1 MSEPAELEFLAGDW
15 FAALG
20 EAITASLPEDFG
32 TSIALGQVVT
42 DVEGAENGEVRY
54 SLLLGPGPKVRVV
67 IGSTEDAEVVLSAGY
82 AAARALARGDTSAA
96 SLLEEGRVKISGDA
110 RRLVAAVDL
119 LGVVGE
125 SLTDLRGRTT
135 YR

>member
-1 MSEPAELEFLAGDW
+1 MYKRQ
-15 FAALG
+15 
-20 EAITASLPEDFG
+20 DFG